1 MGYEIQLKGASDV
14 ERVEDAD
21 AYAQEGA
28 LTTFFRSR
36 DGRAALDCW
45 AKRLA
50 SYRTADITRIRW
62 SADAGRQG
70 GPTPTTVELKA
81 V

>member
-1 MGYEIQLKGASDV
+1 MGYEIQLKGNTEV
-14 ERVEDAD
+14 ERVQDAD
-21 AYAQEGA
+21 SYAQEGA

-36 DGRAALDCW
+36 DGRAALDSW

-62 SADAGRQG
+62 SVEG
-70 GPTPTTVELKA
+70 GELNVAPPPAAELKA